1 MNKPKILI
9 VDDIIENLLTLEAVL
24 GDFDVEFV
32 KALSGNEALA
42 LCLDNDFALAIID
55 IQMPE
60 MDGYETVK
68 IMRQIKRTRNL
79 PIIYVSAIYKEEFHV
94 EKGIEVGAVDF
105 IIKPIPPKII
115 IGKVKIFLELYNYRT
130 QLENLVEKRTQE
142 LKNANLELSIARD
155 EAERAARSKS
165 VFLATMSHEIRT
177 PLNGIIGMT
186 HLLQGGQ
193 LNDEQKELL
202 DIITVSGDNLL
213 SIINDI
219 LDYSK
224 IESRMIDLE
233 KIPFSLKQTV
243 EEIIR
248 LLKLRVDEKG
258 LDLYKNIHPSVPD
271 NLIGDPL
278 RLKQVLINLV
288 SNAVKFTE
296 RGSITIH
303 CEAVGNENNRV
314 ELKFRVV
321 DTGIGISDEG
331 KDKLFKEFSQVD
343 ASTTRIYGGSGLGL
357 AISKHLSQLMGGT
370 IGVESTPGE
379 GSDFW
384 FTAWFDLA
392 QDIVKSKSIGVI
404 DEQLLL
410 LTSLKVLLVEDNYIN
425 QKVARYTLEKVGVA
439 CDVADNGEKAV
450 EMYRLKKYD
459 IILMDL
465 MMPVKDGYEATSEI
479 RSLEKKTMI
488 QKPVRIVAMTA
499 NAMKEDRDLCLACGM
514 DDFISKPFNIQDLK
528 RVLTF
533 QTFPNDDPTERKN

>member
-213 SIINDI
+213 GIINDI

-303 CEAVGNENNRV
+303 CESVGNENNRV

-370 IGVESTPGE
+370 IGVESIPGE

>member
-533 QTFPNDDPTERKN
+533 QTFLTDDPTERKN

>member
-105 IIKPIPPKII
+105 IIKPISPKII

-213 SIINDI
+213 GIINDI

-296 RGSITIH
+296 RGNITIH

>member
-115 IGKVKIFLELYNYRT
+115 IGKVKIFLELYDYRT
-130 QLENLVEKRTQE
+130 QLEHLVEKRTQE
-142 LKNANLELSIARD
+142 LKNANQELSIARD
-155 EAERAARSKS
+155 EAEHAARSKS

-186 HLLQGGQ
+186 HLLQGSQ

-213 SIINDI
+213 GIINDI

-233 KIPFSLKQTV
+233 KIPFSLTQTV

-296 RGSITIH
+296 RGTITIH
-303 CEAVGNENNRV
+303 CETVGNDNNRV

-479 RSLEKKTMI
+479 RSLEKKTMT

-528 RVLTF
+528 RILTS
-533 QTFPNDDPTERKN
+533 